1 MLRSLYSGM
10 TGVKNQQA
18 QLDVISNNIANVNTI
33 GYKSARMTF
42 ADAISDT
49 LTTARGT
56 AGNFGGNNPI
66 QIGRGSIIASV
77 DNNFKQGSVDATGIT
92 EDIALNGK
100 GFFIVN
106 DGHTNYYTR
115 AGAFQ
120 IMDDGTL
127 LSQGGKNYVM
137 GRLANDNGK
146 LPSTTALNRIV
157 LPYGRKEPAKA
168 TENVEIYCNL
178 DKNASKVEEWL
189 GKDQLM
195 VKGQPAK
202 LLTDL
207 AMIDGNNLAL
217 GDVIEITG
225 TDREGKKIL
234 DADHKEYTFTYG
246 VDGTTIQDFINK
258 INLIYKSTNPID
270 GATMSLDQAGRMR
283 LIANSA
289 GEGQFGIYFSVKNG
303 TNHTGTAE
311 TRNALVGLMT
321 VQPNRINQ
329 LNGSDPSMHYLPG
342 DTMDIT
348 YAGQTRIFSFAT
360 GNETLQDIAN
370 FMNNNFYG
378 AQIVIRQGATND
390 EVYLDD
396 IGGVAFDF
404 SNSSGTANGL
414 DGTVAG
420 TPYILTGNSEPATIS
435 TDLRNLLNMTLDHGD
450 TIEIVGTNPDGTYV
464 SGTFTYGQT
473 ASGTTVQDLLNT
485 INKTFYGVT
494 ATLSPNGTITMTDNA
509 PAESLS
515 SISLFS
521 GTSAGFDIAFQTEI
535 FTQTEPF
542 MDRVTGIV
550 ATVATNI
557 NDIESVYNTPYQIG
571 DIIEVYATQLD
582 GVTRKVSFK
591 FGAQYD
597 GTTLDDFI
605 NRINNSNEFPGLT
618 ATLVNGQVVFNDATV
633 SDLNDYTS
641 IQIVNGMGTIG
652 KGLQADFTSNAG
664 TSNSVIKVPTFT
676 QVEVGATGKHH
687 SAITVYD
694 SAGQAHKLE
703 IYYTQ
708 DTTIGSNKWYWEMLI
723 DDGKLV
729 PISGGSGTVTFND
742 NGSLRAFLYDNGTN
756 LRFQPLGAEEVKI
769 KLNGGVPGGFNGMT
783 STDAPSTN
791 ILIEQDGYQQGVL
804 NNVVIDKQGVINGIY
819 SNGVNKTLAQIALA
833 NFTNEGGLQKEGN
846 SLYSANAASGN
857 AMVTWAGTNNKTE
870 MKSGYLEASNVDL
883 TDEFANLIVAQRAL
897 EANAKVVTT
906 ADSILTTIIDR
917 LKRT

>member
-18 QLDVISNNIANVNTI
+18 QLDVISNNIANVNTN

-49 LTTARGT
+49 ITTARGN
-56 AGNFGGNNPI
+56 AGNFGGNNPV
-66 QIGRGSIIASV
+66 QIGRGSIISSV

-92 EDIALNGK
+92 TDIALNGK

-127 LSQGGKNYVM
+127 LSQGGRHYVM
-137 GRLANDNGK
+137 GRLANDDGK

-157 LPYGRKEPAKA
+157 LPFGRKEPAKA

-189 GKDQLM
+189 GKDQLLT
-195 VKGQPAK
+195 KGKPVT

-207 AMIDGNNLAL
+207 AVIDGNNLAL

-234 DADHKEYTFTYG
+234 DENHKEYTFTYG
-246 VDGTTIQDFINK
+246 VDGTTVQDFINK
-258 INLIYKSTNPID
+258 INLIYKSTNDID
-270 GATMSLDQAGRMR
+270 GATMTLDQAGRLR

-289 GEGQFGIYFSVKNG
+289 GEGNFGIYFNVRND
-303 TNHTGTAE
+303 TNHSATQEIRGATQNLFA
-311 TRNALVGLMT
+311 VH
-321 VQPNRINQ
+321 PNKIIA
-329 LNGSDPSMHYLPG
+329 LNGSDPNLHYLPG
-342 DTMDIT
+342 DTVEIT
-348 YAGQTRIFSFAT
+348 WAGQTRIFSFAT

-370 FMNNNFYG
+370 FMNNNFTG
-378 AQIVIRQGATND
+378 AEIVLRGGVNPD
-390 EVYLDD
+390 DVYFED
-396 IGGVAFDF
+396 INGVAFSF
-404 SNSSGTANGL
+404 ANSSGTATGL
-414 DGTVAG
+414 DGTNSA
-420 TPYILTGNSEPATIS
+420 TTFQMTGNAEYATIS
-435 TDLRNLLNMTLDHGD
+435 TDLQNLLNMTLDHGD

-473 ASGTTVQDLLNT
+473 ANGTTVQDLLNV
-485 INKTFYGVT
+485 INRVFYGVT
-494 ATLSPNGTITMTDNA
+494 ATLGPQGIITLTDNA

-521 GTSAGFDIAFQTEI
+521 GTSAGFNISFETET
-535 FTQTEPF
+535 FVANEQYVS
-542 MDRVTGIV
+542 RVTN
-550 ATVATNI
+550 ATANLTTNI
-557 NDIESVYNTPYQIG
+557 NDLETVYNTPYQIG
-571 DIIEVYATQLD
+571 DIIEVKATQMD
-582 GVTRKVSFK
+582 GITRSVSFK
-591 FGAQYD
+591 FGAAYD
-597 GTTLDDFI
+597 GLTLGDLIDK
-605 NRINNSNEFPGLT
+605 INNSNEFPGLT
-618 ATLVNGQVVFNDATV
+618 ASLVDGQITFVDATLA
-633 SDLNDYTS
+633 DLNDYTS
-641 IQIVNGMGTIG
+641 IQVLNGMGTIG
-652 KGLQADFTSNAG
+652 KGLQTFFESNAG

-676 QVEVGATGKHH
+676 QVEAGATGRHH
-687 SAITVYD
+687 SAITIYD

-703 IYYTQ
+703 INYTQ
-708 DTTIGSNKWYWEMLI
+708 DPTIGSNKWYWELLI

-742 NGSLRAFLYDNGTN
+742 NGSLRAFLYDNGSS
-756 LRFQPLGAEEVKI
+756 LRFQPLGAEEMKI
-769 KLNGGVPGGFNGMT
+769 KLNGGMPGAFNGMT

-804 NNVVIDKQGVINGIY
+804 NNIVIDASGVINGIY
-819 SNGVNKTLAQIALA
+819 SNGVSKILAQMALA
-833 NFTNEGGLQKEGN
+833 TFTNEGGLEKEGN
-846 SLYSANAASGN
+846 SIYSSNAASGN

-906 ADSILTTIIDR
+906 ADMILTTIIDR
-917 LKRT
+917 LKRS